1 MRERKNEDFER
12 GKGGRAVSGIRDL
25 QTYRAIRV
33 VSTYF
38 CGAKRWPENEGP
50 SRRKGKTMRVDL
62 WVPSEGHCRVPWD
75 RNSVEG
81 KTMWSSS

>member
-25 QTYRAIRV
+25 QTYRAVRV

-38 CGAKRWPENEGP
+38 CGAKR
-50 SRRKGKTMRVDL
+50 
-62 WVPSEGHCRVPWD
+62 
-75 RNSVEG
+75 
-81 KTMWSSS
+81 